1 MQQRKCAAA
10 AAAAT
15 SGERALP
22 QPFRRSSFAAGARP
36 AAHIWSWR
44 RNAARAFEQRLRL
57 CDTFLRPVRSK
68 FVI

>member
-10 AAAAT
+10 TSAAT

-22 QPFRRSSFAAGARP
+22 QPVRRSSFAAGARP

-44 RNAARAFEQRLRL
+44 RNAARAFERLRL